1 MKIGDIIK
9 QTLVE
14 RRIISE
20 EETGQQTKSY
30 DLNNPQQ
37 VLDAALANGCPTQW
51 KISPKDLRSRV
62 KVDRNYTITGESG
75 QTIVVP
81 KGTNS
86 IQDAGNGDYFLGNKF
101 SEDGDNTYFWGFS
114 PNGEGFRWKCDAL
127 RSVDQA
133 GTRNVTPAQQKLL
146 DDFLSTY
153 GGVYTQIGGKG
164 MVAKDIRELKY
175 EDGRS
180 IWDKNTGIPVEGNY
194 VYVQNALYNV
204 KPNQLAGIAKNL
216 DSKGWTLTEPLMD
229 TPEYNSKR
237 RMIDLFP
244 DLGVTSD
251 VMIYPKDASK
261 IASVTTDRR
270 LNKTKSKLNKEVC
283 RPAVQF
289 LAKCINSSGRSSGC
303 KDSYKVNDNKLTAA
317 ECYLATESNPQFK
330 GILGLGDELSM
341 IYNNTK
347 QTIFGIGKEVDQ
359 IQRNIQGAKNK
370 PQSSVNEGSLVSTI
384 KNHLLENI
392 RNKNSQL

>member
-1 MKIGDIIK
+1 MKISNIIK
-9 QTLVE
+9 QSLVE
-14 RRIISE
+14 RRLISE
-20 EETGQQTKSY
+20 NEVGQQTRSY
-30 DLNNPQQ
+30 DLNNPED
-37 VLDAALANGCPTQW
+37 VLNAVKANECW
-51 KISPKDLRSRV
+51 KKWGLTKLPSDYPIPND
-62 KVDRNYTITGESG
+62 YTITYRGQQKTIPKQTRALYDPTDKDFFLGEKIQGESD
-75 QTIVVP
+75 
-81 KGTNS
+81 K
-86 IQDAGNGDYFLGNKF
+86 
-101 SEDGDNTYFWGFS
+101 DNTYFYGF
-114 PNGEGFRWKCDAL
+114 NVETKQGFRWKCDAL

-229 TPEYNSKR
+229 TPEYTAKR

-244 DLGVTSD
+244 DLGKYGLTAD

-261 IASVTTDRR
+261 IAGVTTDRR
-270 LNKTKSKLNKEVC
+270 FGNGVKLNKETC
-283 RPAVQF
+283 KPAIQF
-289 LAKCINSSGRSSGC
+289 LSKCMNSGGQSVGC
-303 KDSYKVNDNKLTAA
+303 NEPNKVNDNKLTAA
-317 ECYLATESNPQFK
+317 KCYVFTLENPQFK
-330 GILGLGDELSM
+330 GILGLGDELSLL
-341 IYNNTK
+341 YNNPNRLK
-347 QTIFGIGKEVDQ
+347 FGIGNEVSQ
-359 IQRNIQGAKNK
+359 IQRNTKGAN
-370 PQSSVNEGSLVSTI
+370 VNEGSIISTI